1 MIEHIHHFQSINRFL
16 LNVRQNGLLQN
27 KFQTFINDYLETKQY
42 TFYFQLLINGLMNSL
57 NIIIFASS
65 ALLIQNNI
73 LTIGQLMLVY
83 SMLGYLIDPILRVVE
98 LLIEGQ
104 KKCYYF

>member
-1 MIEHIHHFQSINRFL
+1 
-16 LNVRQNGLLQN
+16 
-27 KFQTFINDYLETKQY
+27 
-42 TFYFQLLINGLMNSL
+42 MNSL

-83 SMLGYLIDPILRVVE
+83 SMLGCLDPILRIVE

-104 KKCYYF
+104 KNAIIF